1 MRKILLT
8 SLLILSTTLCIA
20 QQEIAQQETLKKY
33 TSMVTISNDIK
44 GEWVETD
51 LTVSFNSKENKDIIF
66 NYANG
71 KSVKFHKIA
80 NMDKGTTINCD
91 TYQLVQCLDDD
102 NQRVF
107 IQLFD
112 NDAHLRVI
120 IKKGY
125 YIEFHRD

>member
-1 MRKILLT
+1 MKKILLT

-20 QQEIAQQETLKKY
+20 QQEIVKKY
-33 TSMVTISNDIK
+33 TSMITISNDIK

-51 LTVSFNSKENKDIIF
+51 LTVSFNSKENEDIIF

-80 NMDKGTTINCD
+80 NMDKGTTVNCD

-112 NDAHLRVI
+112 NDAHLRLI

>member
-1 MRKILLT
+1 MKKILLT

-20 QQEIAQQETLKKY
+20 QQEIVKKY
-33 TSMVTISNDIK
+33 TSMITISNDIK

>member
-1 MRKILLT
+1 MKKILLT
-8 SLLILSTTLCIA
+8 PLLILSTTLCIA
-20 QQEIAQQETLKKY
+20 QQEIVKKY
-33 TSMVTISNDIK
+33 TSMIIISNDIK
-44 GEWVETD
+44 GEWVQTD

-66 NYANG
+66 NYPNG
-71 KSVKFHKIA
+71 KSAKFNIIA
-80 NMDKGTTINCD
+80 NMDKGTTDNCD

-112 NDAHLRVI
+112 NDTHLRLI